1 MGNDLQKSFNVS
13 NVGLVI
19 LAVVGVFILGDL
31 TRRMADARRLERD
44 SRILGTQVKD
54 LEDEQ
59 TDLETQVAYATSEV
73 MVEQW
78 ARGEAKMVGRGEKLV
93 VPMSADG
100 PVAAPT
106 PTPSSS
112 PGLPSKVDFWGGLL
126 FGGRR

>member
-1 MGNDLQKSFNVS
+1 MGNDLQKRFKLS

-59 TDLETQVAYATSEV
+59 TDLQTQVAYATSEV

-100 PVAAPT
+100 PIATAT
-106 PTPSSS
+106 PIPSPSQ
-112 PGLPSKVDFWGGLL
+112 GLPSKLDVWWALL
-126 FGGRR
+126 FGE